1 MSKPVRLYP
10 KSEPMAID
18 PRFMFIGC
26 GATGLLFFVLG
37 WTFQNISMVAWGGCH
52 YGTRY
57 VSLRC

>member
-37 WTFQNISMVAWGGCH
+37 WTFQNISMVA
-52 YGTRY
+52 
-57 VSLRC
+57 